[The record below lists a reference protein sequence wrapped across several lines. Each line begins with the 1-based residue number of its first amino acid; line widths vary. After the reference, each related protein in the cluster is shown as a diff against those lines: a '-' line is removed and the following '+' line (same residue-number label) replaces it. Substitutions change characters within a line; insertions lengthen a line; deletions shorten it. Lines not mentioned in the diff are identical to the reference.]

1 MQVTLVCF
9 SFITF
14 VHSVTLKAMPITA
27 EEAFQ
32 EAASKILDTTTFV
45 RAVLSGRRRNM
56 SVDFERIDIRPVE
69 IKGVLHLQLMQND
82 GRATTTKNLLPSA
95 LEVDQLLTSGYANI
109 LIESTQEAYSIRVT
123 KSGDAQVHTEKRA
136 LEQNFSHDKKK
147 DRLLDASDPFLREV
161 GIADAK
167 GVIKPSR
174 QDKYKQVEEFLRL
187 LSPALNAAIEA
198 GQIHKPTPAN
208 PLRITDLGCGHA
220 YLTFAAHQF
229 LLSSGIPV
237 VVTGIDVRP
246 ESRDRNNAIAQKLG
260 IASSISFKAEEISK
274 TTSDAAD
281 IAIALHACDTATD
294 DAIAWAVNGGAK
306 LLLIAPCCHHDI
318 QKQIDA
324 APEPWG
330 ALTKFGLMKE
340 RLGDLLTDS
349 FRAQLLRIVGYRV
362 EVIEFVGGEH
372 TPRNLMI
379 RAVKTD
385 AKPEQI
391 DVDRYLEI
399 TAQWGV
405 KPALEKK
412 LSTLNIR

>member
-1 MQVTLVCF
+1 MKRAQRLF
-9 SFITF
+9 HPADS
-14 VHSVTLKAMPITA
+14 MPITR
-27 EEAFQ
+27 EEAFT
-32 EAASKILDTTTFV
+32 EAASKILDTNSFV

-56 SVDFERIDIRPVE
+56 TVDFERIDIRLVE

-82 GRATTTKNLLPSA
+82 GRATTTKNFLPSMV
-95 LEVDQLLTSGYANI
+95 EVDQLLNSGYANI
-109 LIESTQEAYSIRVT
+109 MVESTDEAYSIRVT
-123 KSGDAQVHTEKRA
+123 KSGDAQVHTEKRQSK
-136 LEQNFSHDKKK
+136 QNLSHDLKKE
-147 DRLLDASDPFLREV
+147 RLLDSNDPFLREV

-167 GVIKPSR
+167 GAIKPSR

-198 GQIHKPTPAN
+198 RQIHKPTKEN

-229 LLSSGIPV
+229 LINSGIPV
-237 VVTGIDVRP
+237 VVTGIDVRAD
-246 ESRDRNNAIAQKLG
+246 SRDRNNEIAEKLG
-260 IASSISFKAEEISK
+260 ISKTINFKAEEISK
-274 TTSDAAD
+274 TTAETAD

-294 DAIAWAVNGGAK
+294 DAIAWAVNGGSK

-318 QKQIDA
+318 HKQIDA

-330 ALTKFGLMKE
+330 AITKFGLMKE

-349 FRAQLLRIVGYRV
+349 LRAQLLRLVGYRV

-379 RAVKTD
+379 RAVKTG
-385 AKPEQI
+385 AKPEQLDI
-391 DVDRYLEI
+391 DRYCEI

>member
-1 MQVTLVCF
+1 
-9 SFITF
+9 
-14 VHSVTLKAMPITA
+14 MPLNL
-27 EEAFQ
+27 EEALI
-32 EAASKILDTTTFV
+32 EAASRILNTQSFV

-56 SVDFERIDIRPVE
+56 VVDFERIDIRPVE
-69 IKGVLHLQLMQND
+69 IKGVLNLQLMQND
-82 GRATTTKNLLPSA
+82 GRATTTKNLPPSA
-95 LEVDQLLTSGYANI
+95 VEIDQLLNSGYANI
-109 LIESTQEAYSIRVT
+109 MVESTEEAYSIRIT
-123 KSGDAQVHTEKRA
+123 KSGDAQVHIEKRKS
-136 LEQNFSHDKKK
+136 EQNLSHDKKK
-147 DRLLDASDPFLREV
+147 DRLLDSNDPFLREV

-187 LSPALNAAIEA
+187 LSPALNSAIEA
-198 GQIHKPTPAN
+198 GQIHTPTTQN

-220 YLTFAAHQF
+220 YLTFAAHQH
-229 LLSSGIPV
+229 LIKSGIPV
-237 VVTGIDVRP
+237 VVTGIDIRP
-246 ESRDRNNAIAQKLG
+246 DSRDRNNAIAVKLG
-260 IASSISFKAEEISK
+260 ITETISFKAEEISK
-274 TTSDAAD
+274 TTSESAD

-294 DAIAWAVNGGAK
+294 DAIAWAVNGQAK

-318 QKQIDA
+318 QKQIEV

-330 ALTKFGLMKE
+330 AITKFGLMKE

-349 FRAQLLRIVGYRV
+349 LRAQLLRLVGYRV

-385 AKPEQI
+385 AKPDKLDI
-391 DVDRYLEI
+391 DRYLEI

-405 KPALEKK
+405 TPVLEKK

>member
-1 MQVTLVCF
+1 
-9 SFITF
+9 
-14 VHSVTLKAMPITA
+14 MPITR

-32 EAASKILDTTTFV
+32 EAASKILDTATFV

-56 SVDFERIDIRPVE
+56 SVEFERIDIRPVE
-69 IKGVLHLQLMQND
+69 IKGVLNLQLMQSD
-82 GRATTTKNLLPSA
+82 GRTTTAKNLLPSA
-95 LEVDQLLTSGYANI
+95 IEVDQLLNSGYANI
-109 LIESTQEAYSIRVT
+109 MVESTFEAYSIRVT

-136 LEQNFSHDKKK
+136 LEQNLSHDKKK

-187 LSPALNAAIEA
+187 LSPALNAAIDA
-198 GQIHKPTPAN
+198 GQIHKPTADN

-229 LLSSGIPV
+229 LMNSGIPV
-237 VVTGIDVRP
+237 VVTGIDIRP
-246 ESRDRNNAIAQKLG
+246 DSRDRNNAIAEKLG
-260 IASSISFKAEEISK
+260 ITKTISFKAEEISK
-274 TTSDAAD
+274 TTSDSAD

-349 FRAQLLRIVGYRV
+349 LRAQLLRLVGYRV
-362 EVIEFVGGEH
+362 EVIEFIGGEH

-385 AKPEQI
+385 AKPEQLDI
-391 DVDRYLEI
+391 DRYLEI

>member
-1 MQVTLVCF
+1 
-9 SFITF
+9 
-14 VHSVTLKAMPITA
+14 
-27 EEAFQ
+27 
-32 EAASKILDTTTFV
+32 
-45 RAVLSGRRRNM
+45 
-56 SVDFERIDIRPVE
+56 VDFERIDIRPVE
-69 IKGVLHLQLMQND
+69 IKGVLNLQLMQND
-82 GRATTTKNLLPSA
+82 GRATTTKNLPPSA
-95 LEVDQLLTSGYANI
+95 VEIDQLLNSGYANI
-109 LIESTQEAYSIRVT
+109 MVESTEEAYSIRIT
-123 KSGDAQVHTEKRA
+123 KSGDAQVHIEKRKS
-136 LEQNFSHDKKK
+136 EQNLSHDKKK
-147 DRLLDASDPFLREV
+147 DRLLDSNDPFLREV

-198 GQIHKPTPAN
+198 GQIHAPTVQN

-229 LLSSGIPV
+229 LIKSGIPV
-237 VVTGIDVRP
+237 VVTGIDIRSD
-246 ESRDRNNAIAQKLG
+246 SRDRNNAIAGKLG
-260 IASSISFKAEEISK
+260 ITETISFKAEEISK
-274 TTSDAAD
+274 TTSESAD

-294 DAIAWAVNGGAK
+294 DAIAWAVNGQAK

-318 QKQIDA
+318 QKQIEI

-330 ALTKFGLMKE
+330 AITKFGLMKE

-349 FRAQLLRIVGYRV
+349 FRAQLLRLVGYRV

-379 RAVKTD
+379 RAIKTD
-385 AKPEQI
+385 AKPDQI
-391 DVDRYLEI
+391 DIDRYLEI

-405 KPALEKK
+405 TPVLEKK

>member
-109 LIESTQEAYSIRVT
+109 FVESTQEAYSIRVT
-123 KSGDAQVHTEKRA
+123 KSGDAQVHSEKRA

-229 LLSSGIPV
+229 LMSSGIPV

-385 AKPEQI
+385 AKPEQLDI
-391 DVDRYLEI
+391 DRYLEI

>member
-1 MQVTLVCF
+1 MQLN
-9 SFITF
+9 
-14 VHSVTLKAMPITA
+14 L
-27 EEAFQ
+27 EEALAQ
-32 EAASKILDTTTFV
+32 ASSRILNADSFV

-56 SVDFERIDIRPVE
+56 MVDFERIDIRLVE

-82 GRATTTKNLLPSA
+82 GRATTTKNLLPSMV
-95 LEVDQLLTSGYANI
+95 EVDQLLISGYANI
-109 LIESTQEAYSIRVT
+109 MVESTDEAYSIRVT
-123 KSGDAQVHTEKRA
+123 KSGDAQVHTEKRQS
-136 LEQNFSHDKKK
+136 EQNLSHDKKK
-147 DRLLDASDPFLREV
+147 ERLLDSNDPFLREV

-198 GQIHKPTPAN
+198 GQIHKPTSEN

-229 LLSSGIPV
+229 LINSGIPV
-237 VVTGIDVRP
+237 VVTGIDVRA
-246 ESRDRNNAIAQKLG
+246 ESRDRNNTIAENLG
-260 IASSISFKAEEISK
+260 ITKTIKFKAEEISK
-274 TTSDAAD
+274 TTSETAD

-294 DAIAWAVNGGAK
+294 DAIAWAVDGGSK

-318 QKQIDA
+318 QRQIDA

-330 ALTKFGLMKE
+330 AITKFGLMKE

-349 FRAQLLRIVGYRV
+349 LRAQLLRLVGYRV
-362 EVIEFVGGEH
+362 EVIEFVAGEH

-391 DVDRYLEI
+391 DIDRYCEMN
-399 TAQWGV
+399 AQWGV

>member
-1 MQVTLVCF
+1 
-9 SFITF
+9 
-14 VHSVTLKAMPITA
+14 MPITR

-32 EAASKILDTTTFV
+32 EAASKILDTSTFV

-56 SVDFERIDIRPVE
+56 TVPFERIDIRPVE

-82 GRATTTKNLLPSA
+82 GRATTTKNLLPTA
-95 LEVDQLLTSGYANI
+95 LEVDQLLDSGYANI
-109 LIESTQEAYSIRVT
+109 MVESTSQAYSIRVT
-123 KSGDAQVHTEKRA
+123 KSGDAQVHTEKRTS
-136 LEQNFSHDKKK
+136 EQNLAHDKKK
-147 DRLLDASDPFLREV
+147 DRLLDSNDPFLREV

-187 LSPALNAAIEA
+187 LSPALNAAIDA
-198 GQIHKPTPAN
+198 GQIHKPTSAQ

-229 LLSSGIPV
+229 LMNSGIPV
-237 VVTGIDVRP
+237 VVTGIDVRT

-260 IASSISFKAEEISK
+260 ITKTISFKAEEISK
-274 TTSDAAD
+274 TTAEAAD

-318 QKQIDA
+318 QKQIDT

-349 FRAQLLRIVGYRV
+349 FRAQLLRLVGYRV
-362 EVIEFVGGEH
+362 EIIEFIGGEH

-385 AKPEQI
+385 AKPEQLDI
-391 DVDRYLEI
+391 DRYLEI